1 MSEYVIPSMA
11 DMKLLASKNSP
22 KFEVV
27 SLFAGGGGSS
37 TGYRMAGAKVLAI
50 NEFIPEAIATYR
62 ANWPDTIILP
72 GDVRKLT
79 PEQILAEIG
88 KQKGEL
94 DLLDG
99 SPPCSAFS
107 TAGAREKGWG
117 KTKKY
122 SDSEQTNVEDL
133 FFEYTRILRG
143 VMPKAFVAENVAGLT
158 KGTAKGYL
166 NEILRELRSCGYEVS
181 CKILDAKWL
190 GVPQSRNRAIFIGVR
205 NDLWMSKY
213 KGNLHPAPQD
223 DLVTLESAFVGLK
236 MTDQDKLETDIS
248 KYSVYKLLKDMPM
261 GTTHPKRF
269 SLKKSHPLKP
279 SQCITATNG
288 SVGAANAVHWDN
300 RAFTVSE
307 AKRIMSVPD
316 DYILTGTY
324 QQKVERLG
332 RMVAPLMMKAV
343 AENIYNLG
351 VFNADTK

>member
-1 MSEYVIPSMA
+1 MSEYIIPSVA
-11 DMKLLASKNSP
+11 KIKAAAAISKP
-22 KFEVV
+22 KFEAV

-37 TGYRMAGAKVLAI
+37 TGYRMAGGKVLAI

-79 PEQILAEIG
+79 PEHILAEIG
-88 KQKGEL
+88 KSKGEL

-107 TAGAREKGWG
+107 TVGAREKGWG
-117 KTKKY
+117 KIKKY
-122 SDSEQTNVEDL
+122 SDSTQANVEDL
-133 FFEYTRILRG
+133 FFEYTRILQG
-143 VMPKAFVAENVAGLT
+143 LMPKVFVAENVAGLS

-166 NEILRELRSCGYEVS
+166 NEILREFRSCGYEVS

-190 GVPQSRNRAIFIGVR
+190 GVPQSRSRAIFVGVR
-205 NDLWMSKY
+205 NDLWNPSY
-213 KGNLHPAPQD
+213 KGNLHPKPSEQ
-223 DLVTLESAFVGLK
+223 LVTLKTAFTGLS
-236 MTDQDKLETDIS
+236 MSDKDKIETDIS
-248 KYSVYKLLKDMPM
+248 KYSVHKLLIDMLP
-261 GTTHPKRF
+261 GTAHPKRF
-269 SLKKSHPLKP
+269 SLKKSHPSMP

-288 SVGAANAVHWDN
+288 SIGAANAVHWDN
-300 RAFTVSE
+300 RAFTVAE
-307 AKRIMSVPD
+307 VKRIMSVPD

-332 RMVAPLMMKAV
+332 RMVAPFMMKAI

-351 VFNADTK
+351 VFNANT